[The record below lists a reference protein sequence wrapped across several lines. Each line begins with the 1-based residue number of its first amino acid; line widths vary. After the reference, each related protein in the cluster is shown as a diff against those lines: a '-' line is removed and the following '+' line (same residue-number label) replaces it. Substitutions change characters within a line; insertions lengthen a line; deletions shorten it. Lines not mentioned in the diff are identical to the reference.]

1 MRRRFAVF
9 NPTSILADRFADNL
23 ADLYLQYFSNR
34 RPEYAAYISGAARL
48 VLERIGNSDALYH
61 NVEHTI
67 MVTQV
72 GQQIIRGRLLSEAL
86 TPEDWLHYTCAL
98 LVHDIGYVRRA
109 CKGDGAND
117 VVVDESGRRVTP
129 PRGASDAFLAPYH
142 IERGKIYARERFKES
157 EFIDEERIVRS
168 IELTRFPV
176 PKGDEYL
183 DMGSEPA
190 LVRAAD
196 LIGQMADPHY
206 HRKLNAL
213 YHEFVEI
220 GMAES
225 LGYKSPADLMD
236 KYPDFFWSCVEPY
249 IGPAIGY
256 LEQTTE
262 GKQWIANLYS
272 NVFQVEH
279 RSLSI
284 GPFPGPQAEDAAAK
298 PPRA

>member
-1 MRRRFAVF
+1 MF

-98 LVHDIGYVRRA
+98 LIHDIGYVRRD
-109 CKGDGAND
+109 CKEDGAND
-117 VVVDESGRRVTP
+117 VVVDETGRRVTP

-142 IERGKIYARERFKES
+142 IERGKIYARERFKDS

-183 DMGSEPA
+183 DMGSEAA

-196 LIGQMADPHY
+196 LIGQMGDPHY

-220 GMAES
+220 GMAEA
-225 LGYKSPADLMD
+225 LGYKSPADLID

-262 GKQWIANLYS
+262 GKQWIANLYN

-279 RSLSI
+279 RTSCI
-284 GPFPGPQAEDAAAK
+284 GPFIGPPAEGGET
-298 PPRA
+298 

>member
-1 MRRRFAVF
+1 MF

-23 ADLYLQYFSNR
+23 AELYLQYFSHR

-72 GQQIIRGRLLSEAL
+72 GQQILRGRLLSEAL

-109 CKGDGAND
+109 CKADGPID
-117 VVVDESGRRVTP
+117 VVVDETGRRVTP

-142 IERGKIYARERFKES
+142 IERGKIYARERFTDS

-176 PKGDEYL
+176 PKENEYL
-183 DMGSEPA
+183 DMGSEAA

-196 LIGQMADPHY
+196 LIGQMADPYY

-220 GMAES
+220 GMAEA
-225 LGYKSPADLMD
+225 LGYKSPADLID
-236 KYPDFFWSCVEPY
+236 KYPDFFWNCVEPY

-262 GKQWIANLYS
+262 GKQWIANLFN

-279 RSLSI
+279 RSGCI
-284 GPFPGPQAEDAAAK
+284 GPFPGAPA
-298 PPRA
+298 